1 MTGGKTFHIEPPK
14 TKQSYRKAP
23 INRVCRT
30 YLERQMKLKTVV
42 SQKRPKQQ
50 NDYLF
55 VTKFNTPL
63 NSQIY
68 ADAIKAV
75 IRQINLVRPLDD
87 QFEAFS
93 GHTFRHTFAT
103 RCFENGVDAK
113 AVQSYLGHASLKMTM
128 DLYTHVTEEKS
139 MTDIEKIVP
148 QAESKAVD
156 IKGEMV

>member
-75 IRQINLVRPLDD
+75 IKQINLTKPLDISRLMESMYYWLEGD
-87 QFEAFS
+87 KEKEA
-93 GHTFRHTFAT
+93 
-103 RCFENGVDAK
+103 
-113 AVQSYLGHASLKMTM
+113 
-128 DLYTHVTEEKS
+128 
-139 MTDIEKIVP
+139 
-148 QAESKAVD
+148 
-156 IKGEMV
+156 